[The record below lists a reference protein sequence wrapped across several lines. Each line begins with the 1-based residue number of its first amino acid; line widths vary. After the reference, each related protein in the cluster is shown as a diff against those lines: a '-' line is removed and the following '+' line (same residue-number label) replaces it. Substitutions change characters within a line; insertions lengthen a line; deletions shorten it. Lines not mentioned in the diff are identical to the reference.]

1 MSSPNV
7 QLLVDALKHA
17 ASGSIGGSVAMCFVY
32 PLDLIR
38 THQMI
43 HRSNRPSML
52 ATARQLT
59 RHHGFA
65 ALYAG
70 LPPVLVA
77 LTCSNAAYFFVYA
90 LLKALAL
97 RRLSAVPPALN
108 STLALLAGVFNV
120 LLTSPLWVAATR
132 IKLAAFANVAE
143 APSIWSQ
150 IRQIARTEGVPA
162 LWRGTLASLVLVCA
176 PTVQF
181 TVYDQAKE
189 FLHAHHSSATFF
201 LLGAVSKF
209 VSTMSTY
216 PLQLIQTRMRQS
228 KLSLS
233 ETIMSLLRE
242 EGALALYK
250 GIEAKLLQTM
260 LMSAIHFLIYE
271 WVAKVVMRLG
281 AQQRALMI
289 NR

>member
-1 MSSPNV
+1 MS
-7 QLLVDALKHA
+7 LLLDALKHA
-17 ASGSIGGSVAMCFVY
+17 ASGSIGGSVAMCVVY

-43 HRSNRPSML
+43 HRANRPSVL
-52 ATARQLT
+52 ATARHLT
-59 RHHGFA
+59 RHSGLG

-70 LPPVLVA
+70 LSPVLVA

-97 RRLSAVPPALN
+97 RRLASVPPSLN

-132 IKLAAFANVAE
+132 IKLAAFANVAD
-143 APSIWSQ
+143 APSIFEQ
-150 IRQIARTEGVPA
+150 IRQIARAEGVAA
-162 LWRGTLASLVLVCA
+162 LWRGTVASLVLVCA

-189 FLHAHHSSATFF
+189 FFHAHHSAATFF

-209 VSTMSTY
+209 VSTMTTY

-228 KLSLS
+228 KMSLT
-233 ETIMSLLRE
+233 ETVLSLLRD

-281 AQQRALMI
+281 TQQRSLLI

>member
-1 MSSPNV
+1 MTNE
-7 QLLVDALKHA
+7 LVDALKHA
-17 ASGSIGGSVAMCFVY
+17 ASGSIGGSVAMCIVY

-43 HRSNRPSML
+43 HRAHRPSLL
-52 ATARQLT
+52 ATARELT
-59 RHHGFA
+59 RRAGVGG
-65 ALYAG
+65 LYTG
-70 LPPVLVA
+70 LSPVLIA

-97 RRLSAVPPALN
+97 RRLATVPPGLN
-108 STLALLAGVFNV
+108 SSLALLAGVFNV

-132 IKLAAFANVAE
+132 IKLAAFATAADAP
-143 APSIWSQ
+143 APSLLSQ
-150 IRQIARTEGVPA
+150 IRQIARTEGLAA
-162 LWRGTLASLVLVCA
+162 LWRGTVASLVLVCA

-189 FLHAHHSSATFF
+189 FLRAHHSSATFF
-201 LLGAVSKF
+201 ALGAVSKF
-209 VSTMSTY
+209 VSTMTTY

-228 KLSLS
+228 KLSLT
-233 ETIMSLLRE
+233 ETILALLRD

-271 WVAKVVMRLG
+271 WVAKFVMRLG